1 MSNKTDYR
9 TITREQFLFNEM
21 RIVATLLYEGKST
34 EEAINEIV
42 SKNLFQYPTEKM
54 IKNLAQVCVKRYEKA
69 DKELISIVATSSSS
83 VAKQACL
90 FLMMNYYKIVSDF
103 MITVIGE
110 KYRTKDF
117 TFTKMDMNSFFTRLQ
132 EQNETVAS
140 WSEET
145 IKKSKS
151 VLKKLLVDNGYLDNT
166 KSEVLNTVLLEPSI
180 KEVIE
185 RKNAYFEADG
195 FDENENYIW
204 NDFVYNLDEF
214 YDRMNLN
221 REEYKG
227 KGR

>member
-151 VLKKLLVDNGYLDNT
+151 V
-166 KSEVLNTVLLEPSI
+166 
-180 KEVIE
+180 
-185 RKNAYFEADG
+185 
-195 FDENENYIW
+195 
-204 NDFVYNLDEF
+204 
-214 YDRMNLN
+214 
-221 REEYKG
+221 
-227 KGR
+227 